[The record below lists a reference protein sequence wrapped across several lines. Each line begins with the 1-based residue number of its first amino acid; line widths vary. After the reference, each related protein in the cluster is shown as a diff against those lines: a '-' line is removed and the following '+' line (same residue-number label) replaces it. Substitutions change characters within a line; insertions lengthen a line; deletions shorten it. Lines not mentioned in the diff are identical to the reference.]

1 MTDLREAQRLDDALQ
16 RAYRFISKRD
26 RTVSEVR
33 SRLEKAE
40 VDESTAQAAIDELT
54 QLGYLDDARYAQRF
68 AEDRRNLDS
77 WGDDRIDRRL
87 RELGVDRGE
96 IQAALADRGDAPSEL
111 DTAVALLKR
120 RFPLVPETA
129 KDRDRALGVLVRKG
143 YSIDLA
149 HDAIRALSAR

>member
-111 DTAVALLKR
+111 DTAVALLR
-120 RFPLVPETA
+120 
-129 KDRDRALGVLVRKG
+129 
-143 YSIDLA
+143 
-149 HDAIRALSAR
+149 